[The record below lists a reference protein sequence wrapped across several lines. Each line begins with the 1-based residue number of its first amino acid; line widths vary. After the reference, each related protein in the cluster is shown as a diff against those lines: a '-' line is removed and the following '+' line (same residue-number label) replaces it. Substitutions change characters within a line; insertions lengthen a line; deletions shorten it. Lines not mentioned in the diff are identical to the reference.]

1 MAPASSC
8 GPGSP
13 TKDSVVRRK
22 APVPVAPSPGL
33 LAPSLT
39 ATPGGRR
46 SIQPVVEHLIAVGY
60 GFTYDAIVRGF
71 PPYEALVGEI
81 GEFVTRG
88 ARPGAPAATRVLDV
102 SCGIGTV
109 AGRLA
114 RRGWTVVGVDV
125 VAHLI
130 EVARRHHRDSGLALS
145 FHHADLA
152 RDPLPGSGSFDVLV
166 SMHTLYWHP
175 DPDAMLSACR
185 RALKPGGHAI
195 FLTYERPARV
205 LRTFL
210 EVRRQSGWPDAVRA
224 LRWLLPTALFDLF
237 RGVRPRYLSGEQF
250 DAALGRAGFQVLER
264 RRTFLA
270 GISHLAWARTTGAD
284 AAARR

>member
-1 MAPASSC
+1 M
-8 GPGSP
+8 
-13 TKDSVVRRK
+13 RRK
-22 APVPVAPSPGL
+22 SPLPVASSPGL

-39 ATPGGRR
+39 ATPGGRLAIR
-46 SIQPVVEHLIAVGY
+46 PIVERLIALGY
-60 GFTYDAIVRGF
+60 GSTYDAIVRGF
-71 PPYEALVGEI
+71 PPYEALVE
-81 GEFVTRG
+81 EVRELVTRG
-88 ARPGAPAATRVLDV
+88 ARSGPPAATRVLDV

-125 VAHLI
+125 VGHLI
-130 EVARRHHRDSGLALS
+130 DVARRHHRDSGLALS
-145 FHHADLA
+145 FHHSDLA
-152 RDPLPGSGSFDVLV
+152 RDPLPGAGSFDILV

-175 DPDAMLSACR
+175 DPDALLSACR

-205 LRTFL
+205 LRTFF
-210 EVRRQSGWPDAVRA
+210 EVRRQSGWLEALRA

-237 RGVRPRYLSGEQF
+237 RGVRPRYLSGEQL
-250 DAALGRAGFQVLER
+250 DAALSRAGFQVLER

-270 GISHLAWARTTGAD
+270 GISHLAWARTIGAD
-284 AAARR
+284 AAAQR